1 MEPLMHLAQRVQQL
15 PPYLF
20 AGISKMIEAK
30 RAEGIDVISLGI
42 GDPDLPTPEH
52 ILASLKEAAMD
63 PANHRYPESEGLP
76 ELREAI
82 ARWYQTRHGVTLDP
96 ASEVVVLIGSKEG
109 IGHLPLCL
117 IDPGDV
123 SLITDPGYPVYEI
136 ATMFAG
142 GESVR
147 LPLREEDGWLPRLD
161 EIDPAV
167 AARARILWL
176 NYPNNPTGAIADLAF
191 FERAVAWAREHDV
204 VIAHDLAYA
213 DVAYDG
219 YVAPSILEVDG
230 ARDVAIEFNSLSKTF
245 NMTGW
250 RAAMAVGNA
259 EVIDALTRVK
269 SNLDSGLPQAIQ
281 QMAITAL
288 DDPRDSITSHNAIYQ
303 RRRDRAVEV
312 LQELGLRVELPKAS
326 LYVWAK
332 LPANEPSSGEYAARL
347 VNETGVVLTPGAAY
361 GEAGEGYVR
370 LSLTIADDRLEEA
383 LSRLSRFARGESA
396 L

>member
-1 MEPLMHLAQRVQQL
+1 MHLARRVQQL

-20 AGISKMIEAK
+20 AAISQMIERK
-30 RAEGIDVISLGI
+30 RAEGVDVISLGI
-42 GDPDLPTPEH
+42 GDPDLPTPAHLIER
-52 ILASLKEAAMD
+52 LQEAATD
-63 PANHRYPESEGLP
+63 PQNHRYPESEGLP
-76 ELREAI
+76 ELRQAI
-82 ARWYQTRHGVTLDP
+82 ARWYRRRHSVELDP
-96 ASEVVVLIGSKEG
+96 ESEIVVLLGSKEG

-123 SLITDPGYPVYEI
+123 SLITDPGYPVAEI

-147 LPLREEDGWLPRLD
+147 LPLSKEDGWLPRLD
-161 EIDPAV
+161 DVDPEV
-167 AARARILWL
+167 ARRARILWL
-176 NYPNNPTGAIADLAF
+176 NYPNNPTGAVAPLEF
-191 FERAVAWAREHDV
+191 FERAVAWARGHDV

-213 DVAYDG
+213 DVTFDG
-219 YVAPSILEVDG
+219 YVAPSILEVRG
-230 ARDVAIEFNSLSKTF
+230 ANEVAIEFNSLSKTF

-288 DDPRDSITSHNAIYQ
+288 DDPRNSIAEHNEVYQ
-303 RRRDRAVEV
+303 RRRDRVVAV
-312 LQELGLRVELPKAS
+312 LRELGLRLDVPQAS

-332 LPANEPSSGEYAARL
+332 LPAGQGLAADYAARL
-347 VNETGVVLTPGAAY
+347 VEETGVVVTPGGSY
-361 GEAGEGYVR
+361 GPAGEGYIR
-370 LSLTIADDRLEEA
+370 ISLTIADDRLEEA
-383 LSRLSRFARGESA
+383 LSRLSRFAHVGRA
-396 L
+396 LPDS

>member
-1 MEPLMHLAQRVQQL
+1 MHLAQRVQQL

-20 AGISKMIEAK
+20 AAISKMIEAK

-52 ILASLKEAAMD
+52 ILASLNQAAVD

-82 ARWYQTRHGVTLDP
+82 ARWYQTRHGVQLDP
-96 ASEVVVLIGSKEG
+96 ANEVVVLIGSKEG

-142 GESVR
+142 GESIR
-147 LPLREEDGWLPRLD
+147 LPLREEDGWLPRLED
-161 EIDPAV
+161 IDPAV
-167 AARARILWL
+167 AKRARILWL

-191 FERAVAWAREHDV
+191 FERAVAWAREHEV

-213 DVAYDG
+213 DVTYDG

-250 RAAMAVGNA
+250 RVAMAVGNA

-269 SNLDSGLPQAIQ
+269 SNLDSGVPQAIQ

-288 DDPRDSITSHNAIYQ
+288 DDPRDSITSHNEIYQ

-312 LQELGLRVELPKAS
+312 LQQLGLRVESPKAS

-332 LPANEPSSGEYAARL
+332 LPANEPSSGDYAARL
-347 VNETGVVLTPGAAY
+347 VNETGVVLTPGASY

-383 LSRLSRFARGESA
+383 LNRLSRFARGEAA

>member
-1 MEPLMHLAQRVQQL
+1 MHLAQRVQQL

-20 AGISKMIEAK
+20 AAISRMIEAK
-30 RAEGIDVISLGI
+30 RAEGVDVISLGI
-42 GDPDLPTPEH
+42 GDPDLPTPPHLIER
-52 ILASLKEAAMD
+52 LQQAATD

-82 ARWYQTRHGVTLDP
+82 ARWYATRHGVSLDP
-96 ASEVVVLIGSKEG
+96 ASEVVVLLGSKEG
-109 IGHLPLCL
+109 IAHLPLCL
-117 IDPGDV
+117 IDTGDV
-123 SLITDPGYPVYEI
+123 SLITDPGYPVYEV

-142 GESVR
+142 GTSVR
-147 LPLREEDGWLPRLD
+147 IPLTEENGWLPQLD
-161 EIDPAV
+161 DIDPAD

-176 NYPNNPTGAIADLAF
+176 NYPNNPTGALADLPF
-191 FERAVAWAREHDV
+191 FERAVAWARDNDV

-213 DVAYDG
+213 DVTFDG

-269 SNLDSGLPQAIQ
+269 TNMDSGLPQAIQ

-288 DDPRDSITSHNAIYQ
+288 DDPRDAITSHNEIYQ

-312 LQELGLRVELPKAS
+312 LRELGLHLDPPKAS
-326 LYVWAK
+326 LYVWAR
-332 LPANEPSSGEYAARL
+332 LPASEPSSGDFAARL
-347 VNETGVVLTPGAAY
+347 VNETGVVVTPGASY
-361 GEAGEGYVR
+361 GDAGEGYIR
-370 LSLTIADDRLEEA
+370 ISLTVPDDRLEEA
-383 LSRLSRFARGESA
+383 LSRLSRFARGETVF
-396 L
+396 

>member
-1 MEPLMHLAQRVQQL
+1 MHLAQRVQQL

-42 GDPDLPTPEH
+42 GDPDLPTPDH
-52 ILASLKEAAMD
+52 IIASLQQAATD

-76 ELREAI
+76 ELREAV
-82 ARWYQTRHGVTLDP
+82 ARWYQTRHGVELDP
-96 ASEVVVLIGSKEG
+96 ANEVVVLIGSKEG

-161 EIDPAV
+161 EIDPEV

-176 NYPNNPTGAIADLAF
+176 NYPNNPTGAVADLAF
-191 FERAVAWAREHDV
+191 FERAIGWAREHDV

-213 DVAYDG
+213 DVTYDG

-288 DDPRDSITSHNAIYQ
+288 DDPRDSIASHNAIYQ

-312 LQELGLRVELPKAS
+312 LQELGLRLESPKAS

-361 GEAGEGYVR
+361 GAAGEGYVR

>member
-1 MEPLMHLAQRVQQL
+1 MHLAQRVQQL

-20 AGISKMIEAK
+20 AAISRMIEAK

-42 GDPDLPTPEH
+42 GDPDLPTPPHLIER
-52 ILASLKEAAMD
+52 LQQAATD

-82 ARWYQTRHGVTLDP
+82 ARWYAKRHGVTLNP
-96 ASEVVVLIGSKEG
+96 ESEVVVLIGSKEG
-109 IGHLPLCL
+109 IAHLPLCL

-123 SLITDPGYPVYEI
+123 SLITNPGYPVYEV

-147 LPLREEDGWLPRLD
+147 IPLSEEDGWLPRLD
-161 EIDPAV
+161 DIDPTD

-176 NYPNNPTGAIADLAF
+176 NYPNNPTGAVADLPF
-191 FERAVAWAREHDV
+191 FERAVAWAKDNDV

-213 DVAYDG
+213 DVTYDG

-259 EVIDALTRVK
+259 EVVDALTRVK
-269 SNLDSGLPQAIQ
+269 TNMDSGLPQAIQ

-288 DDPRDSITSHNAIYQ
+288 ADPRDSIASHNEIYQ

-312 LQELGLRVELPKAS
+312 LRELGLRVDPPKAA
-326 LYVWAK
+326 LYVWAR
-332 LPANEPSSGEYAARL
+332 LPADEPSSGDYAARL
-347 VNETGVVLTPGAAY
+347 VNETGVVVTPGASY
-361 GEAGEGYVR
+361 GEAGEGYIR
-370 LSLTIADDRLEEA
+370 ISLTVPDDRLEEA
-383 LSRLSRFARGESA
+383 LSRLSRFARGEAA

>member
-1 MEPLMHLAQRVQQL
+1 MHLAQRVQQL

-96 ASEVVVLIGSKEG
+96 ASEVVALIGSKEG

-142 GESVR
+142 GESVL
-147 LPLREEDGWLPRLD
+147 LPLRAEDGWLPRLD
-161 EIDPAV
+161 EIDPAM
-167 AARARILWL
+167 AARARILWR
-176 NYPNNPTGAIADLAF
+176 
-191 FERAVAWAREHDV
+191 RAS
-204 VIAHDLAYA
+204 
-213 DVAYDG
+213 
-219 YVAPSILEVDG
+219 P
-230 ARDVAIEFNSLSKTF
+230 
-245 NMTGW
+245 
-250 RAAMAVGNA
+250 
-259 EVIDALTRVK
+259 
-269 SNLDSGLPQAIQ
+269 
-281 QMAITAL
+281 
-288 DDPRDSITSHNAIYQ
+288 
-303 RRRDRAVEV
+303 RRRITLAA
-312 LQELGLRVELPKAS
+312 LP
-326 LYVWAK
+326 
-332 LPANEPSSGEYAARL
+332 
-347 VNETGVVLTPGAAY
+347 
-361 GEAGEGYVR
+361 
-370 LSLTIADDRLEEA
+370 
-383 LSRLSRFARGESA
+383 
-396 L
+396 

>member
-1 MEPLMHLAQRVQQL
+1 MHLAQRVQQL

-20 AGISKMIEAK
+20 AGISRMIEEK

-42 GDPDLPTPEH
+42 GDPDLPTPDH
-52 ILASLKEAAMD
+52 IIARLQEAATD

-76 ELREAI
+76 ELRQAV
-82 ARWYQTRHGVTLDP
+82 ARWYGTRHGVELDP
-96 ASEVVVLIGSKEG
+96 EREVVVLIGSKEG

-147 LPLREEDGWLPRLD
+147 LPLREEDGWLPRLE
-161 EIDPAV
+161 EIDPVV

-213 DVAYDG
+213 DVTFDG

-230 ARDVAIEFNSLSKTF
+230 AREVAIEFNSLSKTF

-269 SNLDSGLPQAIQ
+269 SNLDSGLSQAIQ

-288 DDPRDSITSHNAIYQ
+288 DDPRDSIASHNAIYQ

-312 LQELGLRVELPKAS
+312 LRELGLRVELPKAS

-332 LPANEPSSGEYAARL
+332 LPADEPSSGEYAARL
-347 VNETGVVLTPGAAY
+347 VNETGVVLTPGASY

-370 LSLTIADDRLEEA
+370 LSLTIADERLEEA

>member
-1 MEPLMHLAQRVQQL
+1 MHLAQRVQQL

>member
-1 MEPLMHLAQRVQQL
+1 MHLAQRVQQL

-52 ILASLKEAAMD
+52 ILTSLNEAAMD

-213 DVAYDG
+213 DVTYDG

-312 LQELGLRVELPKAS
+312 LQELGLRVESPKAS

-383 LSRLSRFARGESA
+383 LSRLSRFAKGESA

>member
-1 MEPLMHLAQRVQQL
+1 MHLAQRVQQL

-52 ILASLKEAAMD
+52 ILASLKEAAMN

-161 EIDPAV
+161 EIDPEV

-176 NYPNNPTGAIADLAF
+176 NYPNNPTGAVADLAF
-191 FERAVAWAREHDV
+191 FERAIAWAREHDV

-213 DVAYDG
+213 DVTYDG

-288 DDPRDSITSHNAIYQ
+288 DDPRDSIASHNAIYQ

-312 LQELGLRVELPKAS
+312 LQELGLRVESPKAS

-383 LSRLSRFARGESA
+383 LSRLSRRQG
-396 L
+396 

>member
-1 MEPLMHLAQRVQQL
+1 MHLAERVQKL

-20 AGISKMIEAK
+20 AGISKMIETK

-52 ILASLKEAAMD
+52 ILESLKEATMD

-82 ARWYQTRHGVTLDP
+82 AGWYQTRHGVTLDP
-96 ASEVVVLIGSKEG
+96 ESEVVVLIGSKEG

-147 LPLREEDGWLPRLD
+147 IPLREEDGWLPRLD

-176 NYPNNPTGAIADLAF
+176 NYPNNPTGAIADLEF
-191 FERAVAWAREHDV
+191 FERAVTWAYKHDV

-213 DVAYDG
+213 DVTFDG

-250 RAAMAVGNA
+250 RAAMAVGNT

-288 DDPRDSITSHNAIYQ
+288 NDPRDSIATHNVIYQ

-312 LQELGLRVELPKAS
+312 LQELGLRVDSPKAS

-332 LPANEPSSGEYAARL
+332 LPADEPSSGAYAARL

-361 GEAGEGYVR
+361 GMAGEGYVR

-383 LSRLSRFARGESA
+383 LSRLSRFARGEAA